1 MSAETFNFVSE
12 HERDIATAFME
23 NGYVVVDAEVP
34 TLLNK
39 LRNHIAALAA
49 EHLGIGAP
57 GDAGAFLN
65 GIHASVSVAELNSLR
80 LAVINGLAA
89 ENWVRAAYFN
99 IAREALGHI
108 VGNELVMQR
117 RINLSIQMPNDA
129 SSLLP
134 VHADVWSGDSPFE
147 VVMWLPLVD
156 CFDSKSMYL
165 MPPSKDREVQKRLS
179 TMNGKTSEDLFHV
192 IEDDVAFMNV
202 PYGKVLLFSQTLM
215 HGNRINIEPE
225 TRWSMNCRFK
235 SAFSPYADK
244 KLGEFFQ
251 PITLK
256 PASRMAMAYDLPGG
270 FDEDE

>member
-1 MSAETFNFVSE
+1 MSTEPLNFVNE
-12 HERDIATAFME
+12 HERAISTTFLE
-23 NGYVVVDAEVP
+23 TGHVIVDAEAP
-34 TLLNK
+34 TLLDK
-39 LRNHIAALAA
+39 LRNHIAGLAA
-49 EHLGIGAP
+49 GHLGISTP
-57 GDAGAFLN
+57 DDAGAFLN
-65 GIHASVSVAELNSLR
+65 TIHASVSAVELNALR
-80 LAVINGLAA
+80 LAVINGLAS
-89 ENWVRAAYFN
+89 ESWVRAAYFN
-99 IAREALGHI
+99 LAREVLGHV

-117 RINLSIQMPNDA
+117 RINLSVQMPNDA

-165 MPPSKDREVQKRLS
+165 MPPSKDRDVQNRLC

-192 IEDDVAFMNV
+192 IEDDVTFMNV

-215 HGNRINIEPE
+215 HGNRINTEPE

-270 FDEDE
+270 FDEDK

>member
-1 MSAETFNFVSE
+1 MSADTFDFVSE
-12 HERDIATAFME
+12 DERAMSEAFLG
-23 NGYVVVDAEVP
+23 NGHVIVDAEAP
-34 TLLNK
+34 ALLDK
-39 LRNHIAALAA
+39 LRNRIAELAA
-49 EHLGIGAP
+49 EHLGVGAP
-57 GDAGAFLN
+57 GNAGTFLN
-65 GIHASVSVAELNSLR
+65 TIHTSIDAPKLNALR

-89 ENWVRAAYFN
+89 ESWVRAAYFN
-99 IAREALGHI
+99 IAREAIGHI

-117 RINLSIQMPNDA
+117 RINLSVQMPNDT

-165 MPPSKDREVQKRLS
+165 MPPSKDRDVQNRLS

-256 PASRMAMAYDLPGG
+256 PASRMAMDYDLPGG
-270 FDEDE
+270 FDENE